1 MEVAFTRRSARHA
14 TTFEIIVQCLDAA
27 QPTTICELQFRVLT
41 KSRGVGVKER
51 SGIAK
56 TFENKFC
63 RWNLCGELG
72 TLLSGVA
79 NAEFENGFNG

>member
-1 MEVAFTRRSARHA
+1 MEVAFTRRSARYT
-14 TTFEIIVQCLDAA
+14 TTFEIIVQCFDAA
-27 QPTTICELQFRVLT
+27 QATTICELQFCVLAE
-41 KSRGVGVKER
+41 SRGIGVKER

-56 TFENKFC
+56 TLENKFC
-63 RWNLCGELG
+63 RRNLCGELG